1 MQNIILIS
9 TNVCLINTVINYIAI
24 FLLFD
29 SLLFNEKIFREDD
42 RYSTA

>member
-24 FLLFD
+24 FLLF
-29 SLLFNEKIFREDD
+29 NEKIFREDD